1 MSARAAWRLES
12 LGFTGV
18 HSYPAGKKDWVANG
32 LPREGT
38 LAAFPDVAAAL
49 RRGVPTCRLDERVAD
64 ARARAGEWGMC
75 VVVNDANVILGV
87 LRKKALAGD
96 GAATA
101 EQAMEAGP
109 TTFRPNGLLAE
120 TAIHLAQVGVERVL
134 VSDSDGRLLGV
145 LERRDAARLTGAA
158 E

>member
-12 LGFTGV
+12 LGFTAV
-18 HSYPAGKKDWVANG
+18 HSYPAGKKDWAANG

-38 LAAFPDVAAAL
+38 LTAFPEATAAL
-49 RRGVPTCRLDERVAD
+49 RRGAPTCRLDERVAD
-64 ARARAGEWGMC
+64 ARARAGEWGRC
-75 VVVNDANVILGV
+75 VVVNDANVVLGV

-120 TAIHLAQVGVERVL
+120 MAMHLAQ
-134 VSDSDGRLLGV
+134 
-145 LERRDAARLTGAA
+145 A
-158 E
+158 